1 MAAGEGEEGRR
12 EREVWER
19 GRTERGKEE
28 EEEEEG
34 TQAPIGRTGMTDL
47 KQSTTKTVYA
57 GT

>member
-1 MAAGEGEEGRR
+1 MAVGEEEEEGRR

-19 GRTERGKEE
+19 GRMERGR

-34 TQAPIGRTGMTDL
+34 TRAPTGRTGMTDL